1 MPPATSTQDNGA
13 ERETGEKVAKP
24 AAGDLLILA
33 AWRDFFAAVDL
44 PRVYGSESLD
54 VTDFLGCVRCRNF
67 RIHLP
72 TMRGRQADPALRRR
86 KTPKMFLRRHRRKN
100 DFGVRRKE
108 REVRGVL
115 FSVRDIDVLRLLCWC
130 QNIKPNS
137 LNGVSTKEERE
148 NLMTMGFI
156 KTHERSGTLL
166 LTNKGRAFVELL
178 LNGVIPGLRISYHD
192 AAIERRLRLSELVL
206 TAYYAGVDVFTT
218 SVGGDGERPSLLIT
232 SITRNHGHNPW
243 GSARVG
249 AIAHLGGIYY
259 AAHYVCPG
267 IGRMAVNDELSALHN
282 HTNFGKDTRRAFL
295 FAGPSYGCILE
306 ELKARGKK
314 SEGKLIR
321 YSEAYRELH
330 YPIHLLSCDETGARQ
345 LQIMAVP
352 YYREKLARLMLRSAY
367 QPPPEDAPAWDA
379 LYNGHPFVIGADME
393 LRRIDA
399 AIRMARERNC
409 LPIALAAL
417 DAQGSAV
424 LLARYADPG
433 YATVYKVTDGVL
445 TKLFGHAPAL
455 YEPPCTQF
463 LTKKGDVVNAPLIKA
478 LGKDRG
484 PRCK

>member
-1 MPPATSTQDNGA
+1 M
-13 ERETGEKVAKP
+13 
-24 AAGDLLILA
+24 
-33 AWRDFFAAVDL
+33 
-44 PRVYGSESLD
+44 
-54 VTDFLGCVRCRNF
+54 
-67 RIHLP
+67 
-72 TMRGRQADPALRRR
+72 
-86 KTPKMFLRRHRRKN
+86 
-100 DFGVRRKE
+100 
-108 REVRGVL
+108 L

-282 HTNFGKDTRRAFL
+282 L
-295 FAGPSYGCILE
+295 S
-306 ELKARGKK
+306 
-314 SEGKLIR
+314 LI
-321 YSEAYRELH
+321 H
-330 YPIHLLSCDETGARQ
+330 I
-345 LQIMAVP
+345 
-352 YYREKLARLMLRSAY
+352 
-367 QPPPEDAPAWDA
+367 
-379 LYNGHPFVIGADME
+379 
-393 LRRIDA
+393 
-399 AIRMARERNC
+399 
-409 LPIALAAL
+409 
-417 DAQGSAV
+417 
-424 LLARYADPG
+424 
-433 YATVYKVTDGVL
+433 
-445 TKLFGHAPAL
+445 
-455 YEPPCTQF
+455 
-463 LTKKGDVVNAPLIKA
+463 
-478 LGKDRG
+478 
-484 PRCK
+484 

>member
-33 AWRDFFAAVDL
+33 AWRALFAAIDL

-54 VTDFLGCVRCRNF
+54 VTAFLGCVRCRNF

-72 TMRGRQADPALRRR
+72 TMRGRQVDPALRRR
-86 KTPKMFLRRHRRKN
+86 KTPKMFLRRQRRKN

-243 GSARVG
+243 GSARVS

-259 AAHYVCPG
+259 AALHRASATEEERREV
-267 IGRMAVNDELSALHN
+267 IDHADEYAACMVVLSQ
-282 HTNFGKDTRRAFL
+282 GVK
-295 FAGPSYGCILE
+295 E
-306 ELKARGKK
+306 
-314 SEGKLIR
+314 
-321 YSEAYRELH
+321 
-330 YPIHLLSCDETGARQ
+330 
-345 LQIMAVP
+345 
-352 YYREKLARLMLRSAY
+352 SA
-367 QPPPEDAPAWDA
+367 
-379 LYNGHPFVIGADME
+379 
-393 LRRIDA
+393 
-399 AIRMARERNC
+399 
-409 LPIALAAL
+409 
-417 DAQGSAV
+417 
-424 LLARYADPG
+424 
-433 YATVYKVTDGVL
+433 
-445 TKLFGHAPAL
+445 
-455 YEPPCTQF
+455 
-463 LTKKGDVVNAPLIKA
+463 
-478 LGKDRG
+478 
-484 PRCK
+484 